1 VTKEGWWPMKVV
13 AFMGSPR
20 KNGNTARLTDMVL
33 DEVRSAGHEAER
45 IDICGAPLRGC
56 TACMGCFK
64 TQDRRCAVTADPVNQ
79 WIAAMD
85 GADAILLA
93 SPTYFANVT
102 AEMKALIDRAGLVS
116 KANGDMFRRKVGAGI
131 VAVRRSGAAPVF
143 DAMNRFFLIGQMV
156 VPGSSYWNL
165 GVGLGPGDVEGDA
178 EGVETMHTLGKNLV
192 WAMEGLATR

>member
-1 VTKEGWWPMKVV
+1 MKVV

-20 KNGNTARLTDMVL
+20 KNGNTARLTEMVL
-33 DEVRSAGHEAER
+33 GEVRAAGHEAER
-45 IDICGAPLRGC
+45 FDICGEPLRGC
-56 TACMGCFK
+56 TACMGCYK
-64 TQDRRCAVTADPVNQ
+64 KKDRRCVITSDRVNE

-93 SPTYFANVT
+93 SPTYFANVS
-102 AEMKALIDRAGLVS
+102 AEMKALIDRAGFVA
-116 KANGDMFRRKVGAGI
+116 KVNGDMFRRKVGAGI

-165 GVGLGPGDVEGDA
+165 GVGLEPGDVEGDA
-178 EGVETMHTLGKNLV
+178 EGVETMRTLGTNLV
-192 WAMEGLATR
+192 WAMEGLAKR

>member
-1 VTKEGWWPMKVV
+1 MRVV

-20 KNGNTARLTDMVL
+20 KKGNTARLTDMVL
-33 DEVRSAGHEAER
+33 GEVRAAGHEAER
-45 IDICGAPLRGC
+45 YDICGAPLRGC
-56 TACMGCFK
+56 TACMGCA
-64 TQDRRCAVTADPVNQ
+64 TNQDRRCVVTSDGVNE

-93 SPTYFANVT
+93 SPTYFANVS
-102 AEMKALIDRAGLVS
+102 AEMKALIDRAGFVA
-116 KANGDMFRRKVGAGI
+116 KVNGDMFRRKIGAGI

-165 GVGLGPGDVEGDA
+165 GVGLEPGDVEGDA
-178 EGVETMHTLGKNLV
+178 EGVETMRTLGRNLV
-192 WAMEGLATR
+192 WAMEGLAKR